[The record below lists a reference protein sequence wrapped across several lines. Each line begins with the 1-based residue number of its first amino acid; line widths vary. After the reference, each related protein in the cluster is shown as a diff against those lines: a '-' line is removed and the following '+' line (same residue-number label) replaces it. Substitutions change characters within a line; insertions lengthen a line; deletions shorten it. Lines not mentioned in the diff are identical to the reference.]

1 VVVKMKGSIVGLGI
15 LVLVIGVILWLY
27 RVEYT
32 LWAITVSVYPYQVYG
47 FILFLVGV
55 LIIVV
60 GLAIPK
66 YVEKRPS
73 PAPLPQP
80 IPKARFCPQCGKLA
94 SIEAKFCPNCGKEL
108 KTD

>member
-1 VVVKMKGSIVGLGI
+1 MKGSIVGLGI
-15 LVLVIGVILWLY
+15 LVLVLGVILWLY

-32 LWAITVSVYPYQVYG
+32 LWGMTVSVRYPYREYG

-55 LIIVV
+55 LVIVV

-66 YVEKRPS
+66 YVEKRPTPTPS
-73 PAPLPQP
+73 RHL
-80 IPKARFCPQCGKLA
+80 IPKARFCSQCGKQV
-94 SIEAKFCPNCGKEL
+94 SIEAKFCPNCGKEM

>member
-1 VVVKMKGSIVGLGI
+1 MKGSIVGLGI
-15 LVLVIGVILWLY
+15 LVLVLGVILWSY
-27 RVEYT
+27 QVRYT
-32 LWAITVSVYPYQVYG
+32 LGMWGTIYVDYPYREYG

-55 LIIVV
+55 LVIVV

-66 YVEKRPS
+66 YIEKPPS
-73 PAPLPQP
+73 PTPLPPP
-80 IPKARFCPQCGKLA
+80 IPKTMFCPQCGKPT

>member
-1 VVVKMKGSIVGLGI
+1 MKGSIVGLGI

-32 LWAITVSVYPYQVYG
+32 LWGMVVRVEYPYREYG
-47 FILFLVGV
+47 FILLVVGV
-55 LIIVV
+55 LVLVV

-66 YVEKRPS
+66 YAEKRPS
-73 PAPLPQP
+73 PAPSPQP
-80 IPKARFCPQCGKLA
+80 IPKAIFCPQCGKLT